1 MANDE
6 GTYYE
11 NFLSS
16 VELLPNDMRRDF
28 ELMRELDRESID
40 FNRDLIQ
47 REMEYLLKV
56 KNAKTAHEGSI
67 SSSSAVNNPNEEVAG
82 LAKSLEEINTLRQR
96 VKQRL
101 SEKTGIAQNLLN
113 DISKFCKKLDND
125 LASFEGD
132 LRNFGEIDDSMNV
145 IGPAPGTDVAI
156 RPLMSKTDIIL
167 GRVLQYYGD
176 IGVYDIADVDDNSK
190 TYHLSENQVIL
201 LDMAEKQKKVSK
213 GEEVYCL
220 YPDTT
225 TFYPATVVH
234 NVKKSMAGAASIEP
248 TVTVMFHGDQDE
260 AGATPLRL
268 VSLHYVIRPPFAV
281 TY

>member
-11 NFLSS
+11 NFLSA

-28 ELMRELDRESID
+28 ELMKELDRESMD

-47 REMEYLLKV
+47 REMEYLQKIKRAKV
-56 KNAKTAHEGSI
+56 VHDGSGTTV
-67 SSSSAVNNPNEEVAG
+67 VNPVDAETE
-82 LAKSLEEINTLRQR
+82 LTKSLEEITTLRQR

-101 SEKTGIAQNLLN
+101 SEKSGIAQNLLN
-113 DISKFCKKLDND
+113 DITKFCKKLDND
-125 LASFEGD
+125 LVAFEGD
-132 LRNFGEIDDSMNV
+132 LRAFGEIDDSIMNV

-156 RPLMSKTDIIL
+156 RPSMHKTDIIL

-176 IGVYDIADVDDNSK
+176 IGVYDIADVDDSSK

-201 LDMAEKQKKVSK
+201 LDMVEKQKKVSK

-225 TFYPATVVH
+225 TFYLATVVH
-234 NVKKSMAGAASIEP
+234 TAKKNMAGGATEP
-248 TVTVMFHGDQDE
+248 TVTVMFQGDQDE
-260 AGATPLRL
+260 TGATPLRL
-268 VSLHYVIRPPFAV
+268 VSLRYVIRPPFI
-281 TY
+281 TH